1 MASLGGAVSFF
12 LGGPLL
18 LAGLVAGVAGLA
30 AVAYWRDRDSDPGL
44 TTEIAL
50 VLTTLLGAL
59 CTREAALAAGVG
71 VALALLLAAKTPLHH
86 FVRSV
91 LTDDEGKDAL
101 IFAGATLVI
110 LPLLPN
116 HAMGPYGALN
126 PHSIWIV
133 VLLVL
138 GISTAGYVAVRLL
151 GARLGL
157 PIAGLASGF
166 VSSVATIGAMADR
179 VRKAPGLLGVAVS
192 GAVLSTV
199 ATFIQL
205 SLVIGA
211 TSLATLG
218 ALAGPLVC
226 AGVTA
231 ALYGSIF
238 TLRAVKDAPSEIPSG
253 GKPGHAFNI
262 ATALSFAAT
271 LSVILLISAVLKA
284 QFGQTGAEVAATV
297 AGFVDAHSAAI
308 SIASL
313 VAAGKMTPAEAVIP
327 ILLAVTTNT
336 LTKAVVA
343 WTTGGRAFA
352 LRVIPGLVLVVL
364 AGWGGAWLAAGLFA

>member
-1 MASLGGAVSFF
+1 M
-12 LGGPLL
+12 
-18 LAGLVAGVAGLA
+18 
-30 AVAYWRDRDSDPGL
+30 
-44 TTEIAL
+44 
-50 VLTTLLGAL
+50 
-59 CTREAALAAGVG
+59 
-71 VALALLLAAKTPLHH
+71 
-86 FVRSV
+86 